1 MTFGKRR
8 NKTRESFV
16 PDSSAVERAIT
27 SLERMLGDATVSG
40 GSGEYGLL
48 KMIVNEYRL
57 TRSRL
62 ESVEGQ
68 LPEWITYDASNGGVL
83 TIHGRRYS
91 AAMFGEAGFLSPP
104 GTLLRV
110 EAGPDDVVTLSTAG
124 SLDIVDAV
132 TAALDEWLGPLSEAD
147 TERACD
153 AIRRVLVESAQG
165 VPK

>member
-68 LPEWITYDASNGGVL
+68 LLDRIAELEADAE
-83 TIHGRRYS
+83 RYRWLRES
-91 AAMFGEAGFLSPP
+91 SQLVWTRGIAFAHYEKDAG
-104 GTLLRV
+104 
-110 EAGPDDVVTLSTAG
+110 DK
-124 SLDIVDAV
+124 
-132 TAALDEWLGPLSEAD
+132 AALDAGI
-147 TERACD
+147 D
-153 AIRRVLVESAQG
+153 AARG
-165 VPK
+165 CKG